1 MAYNLSAEA
10 VGTAGAMSCF
20 SRNNAGKKKNQHRG
34 KLRLKTES
42 DECLYEATKCTSV
55 CDSI

>member
-1 MAYNLSAEA
+1 MAYSLSVEA

-42 DECLYEATKCTSV
+42 DECFHKGTKCTSV
-55 CDSI
+55 CGST